1 VNVPFP
7 DASKDE
13 SPLDPA
19 RDGFEAELAS
29 AIDAL
34 SMKVRPR
41 EFDSQEILRRTA
53 RRRSIRLFTASGAAL
68 TAVAGVTAF
77 AISPGD
83 IPPPP
88 AARPTFAS
96 SAVGTDP
103 LIVPGVF
110 RTMPDGGIA
119 SGFTEFGATNYA
131 AVLGG
136 SGASRG
142 VATSWSVNGVELTAQ
157 VSWFGDTPQTTLPV
171 DAGNVVGTVN
181 ARPAYV
187 SDLPQR
193 QLTFWSGPQGY
204 ATAII
209 FANGAVDQSAT
220 TDELLG
226 VAKDLDTAPAAVPMP
241 VRVSG
246 LDPADVTGAQMG
258 QVVPGETHWS
268 GYLSLEIDGR
278 SYHVDVIPGPA
289 VAPTPTGTQTATGVA
304 AAAETVDGLGIT
316 VTTDSGKQGSP
327 EAPTTAQVLAH
338 FTSLGA
344 DPSGWTTSVIV
355 E

>member
-1 VNVPFP
+1 MPFP

-13 SPLDPA
+13 SMLDPA
-19 RDGFEAELAS
+19 RDEFEAELAS

-34 SMKVRPR
+34 GLRVRPH

-88 AARPTFAS
+88 AARSPFAS

-103 LIVPGVF
+103 LVVPGVF
-110 RTMPDGGIA
+110 RTMPDGGTA
-119 SGFTEFGATNYA
+119 SGFTEFGATKIA
-131 AVLGG
+131 AVIDVGG
-136 SGASRG
+136 NGYSRN
-142 VATSWSVNGVELTAQ
+142 AETSWSVNGIELTAQ
-157 VSWFGDTPQTTLPV
+157 VMWFGATPQSTLPAE
-171 DAGNVVGTVN
+171 AGSVVGTVN
-181 ARPAYV
+181 GRPAYV

-209 FANGAVDQSAT
+209 FANGAVDQSVAT
-220 TDELLG
+220 AELLG

-241 VRVSG
+241 IRISG

-258 QVVPGETHWS
+258 QAVPGETHWS
-268 GYLSLEIDGR
+268 AYLSLEIDGR
-278 SYHVDVIPGPA
+278 SYRVDVIPGPA
-289 VAPTPTGTQTATGVA
+289 VAPTPTGTETTTGLA
-304 AAAETVDGLGIT
+304 GASKTVDGLGIT
-316 VTTDSGKQGSP
+316 VLTDAGDQGSP
-327 EAPTTAQVLAH
+327 GAPTPGQVLAH

-355 E
+355 K